1 MASFV
6 AAMSRAS
13 TSGVRRAKAF
23 LVPSGLVAM
32 SVQALL
38 ADLVRNAIPDQ
49 GVDLDGVDIILL
61 LERILDLPLVRL
73 GVDDEDE
80 GVVLLDLLHGTLGVQ
95 RVQEDLV
102 LVDGGLF
109 GDGLARVL
117 GGARQ
122 LESLGTMEGRRL
134 PDLADLVRVDL

>member
-1 MASFV
+1 
-6 AAMSRAS
+6 
-13 TSGVRRAKAF
+13 
-23 LVPSGLVAM
+23 M